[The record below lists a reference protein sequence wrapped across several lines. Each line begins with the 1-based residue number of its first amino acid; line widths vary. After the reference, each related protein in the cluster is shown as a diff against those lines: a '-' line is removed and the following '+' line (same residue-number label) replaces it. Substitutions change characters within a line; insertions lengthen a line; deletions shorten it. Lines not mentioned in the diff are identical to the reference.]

1 MSAADPGPTHVDAA
15 TSGTPDPTA
24 TPGTADPTYIVIAK
38 APVAGRSKTRLCPPC
53 TPEQAAA
60 LAEAALRDTLAAVAA
75 APAGR
80 RVVVLEGQPG
90 DWLPDGFEVFPQRG
104 DGLDERLAAAFED
117 VAAADGAILVGMDT
131 PQVGPQD
138 LTAAWDALRAT
149 GTDAVLGHAPDG
161 GYWAIGLRV
170 QDPSLFVGIPM
181 STDTTG
187 REQEARLRAHGLVVG
202 LLPEFL
208 DVDLIADAEAV
219 AALAPATHFARTL
232 ETTR

>member
-15 TSGTPDPTA
+15 TS
-24 TPGTADPTYIVIAK
+24 GTADPTYIVIAK